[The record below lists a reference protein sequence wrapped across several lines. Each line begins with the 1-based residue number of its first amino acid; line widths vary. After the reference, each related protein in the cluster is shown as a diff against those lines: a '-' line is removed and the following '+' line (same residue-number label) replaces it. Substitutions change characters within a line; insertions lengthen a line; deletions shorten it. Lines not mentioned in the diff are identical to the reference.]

1 MVRTMALR
9 IALSVLVLAAWSSA
23 RATVRVEVRG
33 ARAVPAST
41 LQRIVSAAT
50 DSTSLRSAL
59 ERAQSE
65 YLRRGY
71 MRARIDARAG
81 GQGTDSLWVVT
92 VSEGR
97 RATIATASVA
107 GVLSRPREEV
117 VAALGIR
124 PGSVYEPKRIAARIR
139 SLLSDYDER
148 GLPFAQVWVDSVG
161 YDPGADAVG
170 IKLFVVEGGERVI
183 RSVEV
188 EGLAKTRPEFARRIA
203 GIDPGRPYR
212 ASLLRSA
219 YARLSAS
226 GIFTEVEFP
235 VVRIASDG
243 QGVDVALV
251 VEEPQRSHTFTSALG
266 YAEAEGEEDRQIS
279 GLVDLRLNNI
289 GGTLR
294 NVAVL
299 WSNDGR
305 DRVET
310 RLDYRDQFFL
320 GRNLALGVRLHQVG
334 LDTVYTWQSLGM
346 EVERPVGALSLS
358 FGLHGDRNVFSV
370 GDLRRSWRV
379 RASAGVGVH
388 RGGTRGSSLAVLARA
403 TVARKRRIA
412 REGPDETLSQY
423 IAEVETDAV
432 LSLRPILHLRN
443 ALVYRGL
450 ESDEDVVPLSERFYI
465 GGARTLRGY
474 KENQFNGRRVATART
489 ELLLGRSRNEN
500 VYLFADVGYALR
512 ETPTPE
518 GRVDREELVKTG
530 YGFGLR
536 TRSRVG
542 NVELS
547 FGVGEKLSLKQ
558 TKVHVLLEQS
568 F

>member
-1 MVRTMALR
+1 MMRRTACLLALT
-9 IALSVLVLAAWSSA
+9 VLALVAAS
-23 RATVRVEVRG
+23 RAAVRVEVHG

-41 LQRIVSAAT
+41 LERIVGAAV
-50 DSTSLRSAL
+50 DSTSLQAAL
-59 ERAQSE
+59 ERVQSE

-71 MRARIDARAG
+71 MGARIEAHGAG
-81 GQGTDSLWVVT
+81 EGADSVWVVT
-92 VSEGR
+92 VTEGR

-107 GVLSRPREEV
+107 GALTRPRDDV
-117 VAALGIR
+117 VVALGIR
-124 PGSVYEPKRIAARIR
+124 PGSTYEPQRIEERIR
-139 SLLSDYDER
+139 SLLADYDER
-148 GLPFAQVWVDSVG
+148 GLPFAQVWVDSLG
-161 YDPGADAVG
+161 YDPDADAVG

-183 RSVEV
+183 RDVEV

-203 GIDPGRPYR
+203 GIDPGQPYR

-235 VVRIASDG
+235 VVRIAPDG
-243 QGVDVALV
+243 QGVDVELV

-266 YAEAEGEEDRQIS
+266 YAEAEGEQDRQIS

-294 NVAVL
+294 NVAVM
-299 WSNDGR
+299 WNNDGR

-310 RLDYRDQFFL
+310 RVDYRDRFFL
-320 GRNLALGVRLHQVG
+320 GRRLALGVRLHQVG
-334 LDTVYTWQSLGM
+334 LDTVYTWQSLGV
-346 EVERPVGALSLS
+346 EVERPVGALSVS
-358 FGLHGDRNVFSV
+358 FGLNGDRNVFSV

-379 RASAGVGVH
+379 RTSAGLGIH
-388 RGGTRGSSLAVLARA
+388 RGGTRGNSLAALTRA

-412 REGPDETLSQY
+412 RDGPDETLSQY
-423 IAEVETDAV
+423 IFEVETDAV
-432 LSLRPILHLRN
+432 VSLRPVLYLRN

-450 ESDEDVVPLSERFYI
+450 ESNEDIVPLSERFYV

-500 VYLFADVGYALR
+500 VYLFTDVGYILR
-512 ETPTPE
+512 ETLTPE
-518 GRVDREELVKTG
+518 GRVDRDELVKTG